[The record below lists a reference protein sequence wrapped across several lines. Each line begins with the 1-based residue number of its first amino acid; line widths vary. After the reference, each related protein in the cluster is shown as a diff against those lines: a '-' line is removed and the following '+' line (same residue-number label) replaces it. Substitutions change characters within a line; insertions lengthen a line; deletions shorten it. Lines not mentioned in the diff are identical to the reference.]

1 MSKKMTN
8 ADFIEKYKND
18 NVIIAKPYAIDNV
31 DIEGIV
37 NPLKIDNRQLCS
49 PTDQQGSTPHCAGFS
64 GAQYIESLYWKE
76 TGTPIQIEASQ
87 IYAKAKLIDGMKDID
102 GTTPTAVL
110 SAAIGLCGWEDKG
123 YNVDIYFKES
133 KEKTIEYIKY
143 LIHKNMF
150 ILIGFNIC
158 EGWYKVTNEK
168 YKVTHSGENL
178 GGHCVLGCG
187 YNKEG
192 FYIQNSWGKDWGAKG
207 FALIPWN
214 VFIKEFMY
222 CAWLSK

>member
-1 MSKKMTN
+1 M
-8 ADFIEKYKND
+8 AD
-18 NVIIAKPYAIDNV
+18 
-31 DIEGIV
+31 
-37 NPLKIDNRQLCS
+37 
-49 PTDQQGSTPHCAGFS
+49 
-64 GAQYIESLYWKE
+64 
-76 TGTPIQIEASQ
+76 
-87 IYAKAKLIDGMKDID
+87 
-102 GTTPTAVL
+102 
-110 SAAIGLCGWEDKG
+110 
-123 YNVDIYFKES
+123 
-133 KEKTIEYIKY
+133 KEKTIEFIKF

-158 EGWYKVTNEK
+158 EGWYKVTSEK

-214 VFIKEFMY
+214 VFMKEFMY